1 MLGFPL
7 GVLYKFFDDQ
17 GGYLA
22 AVVTYYAFV
31 SVFPL
36 LLIASSVLGFVLQ
49 GNTQL
54 QEELLTSALSQ
65 FPIVGTQLGRPEGLT
80 GSTSAVVVG
89 SLAALY
95 GVIGLGQAAQN
106 AVNVAWAVPR
116 NSRMNPILS
125 RLSSLLLITL
135 AGLTVLAI
143 TLLSSV
149 GSHLDMFGPNVD
161 QGLRWV
167 VWLASVAPQR
177 RGAER
182 DDAAGDRPAADF
194 MTMLPGG
201 LVIAVLWQMLQLV
214 GGVYVQHVI
223 GRANQMN
230 AVFAL
235 VLGLVALLYIA
246 AVMAM
251 FGVEVNVVLAR
262 RLYPRA
268 LLTPFTD
275 DVELTDADERAYRD
289 YAKAQRHKGFQRVRV
304 TFDPPKEEDDATPP
318 QPEPQQPPADEES
331 ETGPPADRPADAPA
345 TDRG

>member
-49 GNTQL
+49 GNQQL
-54 QEELLTSALSQ
+54 QDELLTSALSQ

-106 AVNVAWAVPR
+106 GVNVAWAVPR

-149 GSHLDMFGPNVD
+149 GSHLDVFGPNVD
-161 QGLRWV
+161 QGLRWL
-167 VWLASVAPQR
+167 VWLASVGLNAVVLSEMMRLATGR
-177 RGAER
+177 RQS
-182 DDAAGDRPAADF
+182 F

-201 LVIAVLWQMLQLV
+201 FVIAVLWQMLQLV

-223 GRANQMN
+223 ARVNQMN

-235 VLGLVALLYIA
+235 VLGLLALLYIA
-246 AVMAM
+246 SVMAM

-275 DVELTDADERAYRD
+275 DVELTEADERAYRD

-304 TFDPPKEEDDATPP
+304 TFDPPKEESAQPESP
-318 QPEPQQPPADEES
+318 QPSAPGEP
-331 ETGPPADRPADAPA
+331 ETGPPADRPADA
-345 TDRG
+345 RG

>member
-49 GNTQL
+49 GNKQL
-54 QEELLTSALSQ
+54 QDELLTSALSQ

-106 AVNVAWAVPR
+106 AVNVAWTVPR

-125 RLSSLLLITL
+125 RLSSLLLLTL

-149 GSHLDMFGPNVD
+149 ASHLDMFGPNVD
-161 QGLRWV
+161 QGLRWL
-167 VWLASVAPQR
+167 VWLASVALNAVVLSEMMRLATAR
-177 RGAER
+177 RQS
-182 DDAAGDRPAADF
+182 F

-201 LVIAVLWQMLQLV
+201 FVIAVLWQMLQLV

-223 GRANQMN
+223 GRVNQMN

-235 VLGLVALLYIA
+235 VLGLLALLYIA
-246 AVMAM
+246 SVMAM

-275 DVELTDADERAYRD
+275 DVELTAADERAYRD

-304 TFDPPKEEDDATPP
+304 TFEPPEAEPRPDPDPDPDPAPRRPDQARP
-318 QPEPQQPPADEES
+318 QPDP
-331 ETGPPADRPADAPA
+331 TADRTEAGPSV
-345 TDRG
+345 R